1 MKKIKF
7 IFEEGKGSKPRLI
20 SKWLYFDNFF
30 TKITHFLPKTII
42 LERKSQP
49 YHPMSILP
57 FWGRSQTRKDCS
69 QYESITT
76 IRTTFQRSD
85 YRDENSMYNCLY
97 VLYYAK
103 TESYILNHGG
113 KKEDALDVFQDVVA
127 VILTALRNTEK
138 LLSIDTDDFSPYL
151 MGIVKNTWR
160 ARFRK
165 KSSSERVT
173 DFTTGTLN
181 EDSEDLNEFLDALE
195 DAQIVQEAIA
205 VLPPKQQDFVRLF
218 YFEDKSYVEI
228 ARETGQSAESLKAN
242 RYRII
247 QKLRDYLIHNQ

>member
-1 MKKIKF
+1 M
-7 IFEEGKGSKPRLI
+7 
-20 SKWLYFDNFF
+20 
-30 TKITHFLPKTII
+30 
-42 LERKSQP
+42 ERKSQP